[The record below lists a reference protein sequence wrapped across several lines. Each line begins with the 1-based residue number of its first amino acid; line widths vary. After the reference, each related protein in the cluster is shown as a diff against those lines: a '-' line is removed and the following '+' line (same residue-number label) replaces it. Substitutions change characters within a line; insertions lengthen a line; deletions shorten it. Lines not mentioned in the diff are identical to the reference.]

1 MAIGMERPEVVL
13 IESRKRAAVPRKG
26 SKRTLRRNGCAGMRM
41 EVKRKWNG

>member
-1 MAIGMERPEVVL
+1 MERPEVVL
-13 IESRKRAAVPRKG
+13 IETGKRAAVPRKG